1 MEPVAA
7 QPRPFGG
14 ARFHGQV
21 FKIMSVEHKK
31 FFNIAAVGRS
41 NVNCMVRAIGSLTVD
56 QPPQLQVIACPAKP
70 LPDRDGVA
78 AALHGIGGIAGAMQS
93 ALITD
98 ASEEVRSAQ
107 IFRPNA
113 VKVFGIT
120 LEQLSVLPIDEPTM
134 RDGTATGS
142 VRAIRDV
149 PGVNSTFLWHV
160 GQQYDRNGNLDYED
174 PIVGNPTA
182 IVYLILPVDPAMV
195 PDHPLSMCA
204 RAVEMAEVVSTSE
217 DIHALLA
224 PAPRS
229 SVRHEAPCGSGP
241 HAPTQASWEVVTRAP
256 RARATPIVPRQ
267 AAAPSS
273 ALPTRASAA
282 RAPSPSAAAPRAP
295 SMSGAAS
302 SSASPSAG
310 RWTCVPAAAP
320 RPGLFG
326 GAAPYAARAQTCGG

>member
-56 QPPQLQVIACPAKP
+56 EPPQLQVIACPAKP

-142 VRAIRDV
+142 VRSD
-149 PGVNSTFLWHV
+149 S
-160 GQQYDRNGNLDYED
+160 
-174 PIVGNPTA
+174 
-182 IVYLILPVDPAMV
+182 
-195 PDHPLSMCA
+195 
-204 RAVEMAEVVSTSE
+204 
-217 DIHALLA
+217 
-224 PAPRS
+224 
-229 SVRHEAPCGSGP
+229 
-241 HAPTQASWEVVTRAP
+241 
-256 RARATPIVPRQ
+256 
-267 AAAPSS
+267 
-273 ALPTRASAA
+273 
-282 RAPSPSAAAPRAP
+282 
-295 SMSGAAS
+295 
-302 SSASPSAG
+302 
-310 RWTCVPAAAP
+310 
-320 RPGLFG
+320 
-326 GAAPYAARAQTCGG
+326 